1 MKVLP
6 CFTPKE
12 MEEIGI
18 GENGFY
24 AYNPKFDPKVFF
36 ENYKLY
42 GIVPDNYIEMLDTVI
57 EEYKANP
64 TELGKQKILEMG
76 WNPELN
82 LSSHKNP
89 YTLKRLNSI
98 IESKLLEEGLSYTN
112 ISIVDTEDITDEDI
126 TIALYKEGI
135 NIVKEF
141 IYNVY
146 FNIPE
151 NRLGSFDIYYNPNKI
166 TENGILIFGEAG
178 IRDNSN
184 DLDIINDMIEKS
196 NIELT
201 NNGFTTIHVTLVPHN
216 ITESIVY
223 LGMESYM
230 VSGYGHYTSEAT
242 HGNRIDDDLY
252 TDDIT
257 KANVIVST
265 EDIESEDE

>member
-1 MKVLP
+1 MKLLP

-24 AYNPKFDPKVFF
+24 QYNSKFDPTIFF

-42 GIVPDNYIEMLDTVI
+42 GIVPDNYEEMLNAVI

-76 WNPELN
+76 WNPELSLN
-82 LSSHKNP
+82 AHKNQ
-89 YTLKRLNSI
+89 YTLKKLNEI
-98 IESKLLEEGLSYTN
+98 TKSKLLMENYSFTN
-112 ISIVDTEDITDEDI
+112 ISIVDTEDITNEDI
-126 TIALYKEGI
+126 TIELYKEAI
-135 NIVKEF
+135 NIVKKY
-141 IYNVY
+141 IYDVY
-146 FNIPE
+146 LQTPE
-151 NRLGSFDIYYNPNKI
+151 NRLNSLDIYKNPNKI
-166 TENGILIFGEAG
+166 TENGVLIFGEVG
-178 IRDNSN
+178 IQDNSN
-184 DLDIINDMIEKS
+184 DLDIVNDMIEKS

-201 NNGFTTIHVTLVPHN
+201 NNGFTTIHVTLVPHAE
-216 ITESIVY
+216 IESIVY
-223 LGMESYM
+223 LGMENYM
-230 VSGYGHYTSEAT
+230 ISGYGHYTAEAT
-242 HGNRIDDDLY
+242 HGNVIDDDQY